1 MTAFSGASSF
11 ELNASQ
17 IAGQAV
23 APITMRYEIEREI
36 KAFSNND
43 RRLAHQ
49 QRSKPVTD
57 ALHVGLTTQR
67 QLLVNADAKAKAI
80 DCSLSNGAALTT
92 FLNEGAVPIDNNAA
106 GNAIHS
112 LAGGRK
118 NWLFVGSQLA
128 GKRAAVLMS
137 LFELAMLNGH
147 NPWADH
153 KNVLERL
160 PSLKNRDFA
169 QLLPLNWRPARTIVD
184 PRTAVAAKA
193 ALPPPAQRR
202 QRHKNR
208 VRRTITYKSLIGERQ
223 GSRSDAEP
231 RIGADVGA
239 GVFKSGFDAARPNSS
254 RASSALA

>member
-23 APITMRYEIEREI
+23 APIAKLYEIEREI
-36 KAFSNND
+36 KALSNDD
-43 RRLAHQ
+43 RLLAHQ

-67 QLLVNADAKAKAI
+67 QLLVNADADADADAKAKAKAI
-80 DCSLSNGAALTT
+80 DYSLSNWAALTT
-92 FLNEGAVPIDNNAA
+92 FLDDGAVPIDNNAA

-118 NWLFVGSQLA
+118 NWLFVGAQLT

-137 LFELAMLNGH
+137 LIELAMLNGH
-147 NPWADH
+147 NPWANL

-169 QLLPLNWRPARTIVD
+169 QLLPLNWRPARTIAD
-184 PRTAVAAKA
+184 PVTAAAAKA
-193 ALPPPAQRR
+193 A
-202 QRHKNR
+202 
-208 VRRTITYKSLIGERQ
+208 
-223 GSRSDAEP
+223 
-231 RIGADVGA
+231 
-239 GVFKSGFDAARPNSS
+239 
-254 RASSALA
+254 